1 MANNVGDPEDVVGI
15 GCDPEVGV
23 YINYSKFGVTG
34 DCTNFSIS
42 VASDCGTTA

>member
-15 GCDPEVGV
+15 SCDPQVGFD
-23 YINYSKFGVTG
+23 IDYSKFGVTG
-34 DCTNFSIS
+34 DCTNSSIS